1 MTKFEFAMMIASV
14 VVAVGMT
21 EIVGGWGRMA
31 RTSAHVKFDW
41 LHFGWTLVILLWLIQ
56 YWIGMFTY
64 VDFQI
69 DYVIEVQ
76 FLVIP
81 TLFGVLAAFAI
92 TPEMPRE
99 GSFDMRAFFWEKRSV
114 AFASLVVFSLLAA
127 TADFIIIGFD
137 DRAIQNLLAH
147 GVLAVIMTTM
157 IFTRRIAAHAAALC
171 LVVFFFVV
179 MAFSTIQV
187 AG

>member
-1 MTKFEFAMMIASV
+1 
-14 VVAVGMT
+14 
-21 EIVGGWGRMA
+21 
-31 RTSAHVKFDW
+31 
-41 LHFGWTLVILLWLIQ
+41 
-56 YWIGMFTY
+56 
-64 VDFQI
+64 
-69 DYVIEVQ
+69 
-76 FLVIP
+76 
-81 TLFGVLAAFAI
+81 
-92 TPEMPRE
+92 
-99 GSFDMRAFFWEKRSV
+99 MRAFFWEKRSV

-127 TADFIIIGFD
+127 TADFIIIGID

-187 AG
+187 TG